1 MIKLKKTI
9 TALSIALAMGFTA
22 VPIQA
27 EAAYKSYY
35 DYASSIKRQR
45 SQINFVTTMLRSY
58 TRTVKVYGNLIS
70 KYGAKYG
77 HYSWFRPIIQRHA
90 FYETEV
96 ARYTQLL
103 NSIQDT
109 SVTIVSSSTRVEPYV
124 QTRNSKPVLI
134 SSTDTVEEETDAGM
148 ISEYAV
154 STLVTEI
161 ITTVRTFEMTI
172 IDTSYSDGTN
182 DSKRTAKLLDTTKTP
197 NRETTRDRE
206 LLRSYPVPVI
216 VDESPVQVAEGET
229 GTKTINILTVDEYL
243 ARDDVDYTRTETYRQ
258 AAWNTNSRINADY
271 IERESGLA
279 PYASALVDI
288 GAPQAWARGWTGKGS
303 IIGIVDSGID
313 LDHSEF
319 DGKIIDAKC
328 FTRTCNLGYETVD
341 DITRVSHGTHVA
353 GIAAASLDGVGT
365 TGVAPD
371 AKLLIAKAT
380 IGTYGAIDLYAAA
393 AGIAW
398 AADNGADA
406 INLSANYNVD
416 TTYKNSIVQIGAG
429 SGVYRST
436 DMRGRDGMTYAKDGY
451 SGLLIDKMAH
461 DMTAAMKDTEAVLV
475 AAAGNQRLDYSTFP
489 AHYAVLEN
497 DDGTLAMEGR
507 VIVAGSYDL
516 RTQKIATYSN
526 KAGTVCYDYDAIA
539 DECNSDYRISDFY
552 LMAPGSYVAS
562 TDKDGEYRLNT
573 GTSMAAPMI
582 TGAVAVVKQ
591 MWPHM
596 KGENL
601 AKLLLNTG
609 NKDIPNYDVNVHGQG
624 VLDLA
629 EATLPQG
636 AIGIPTT
643 GRVEGN
649 KTLVSSSGTT
659 SISGASISALS
670 SLMVVDDYDRDFYV
684 NGNDLIQSI
693 DTRTVHTTHAA
704 QSGLA
709 ADQYAG
715 FSNGIRLST
724 QGIDYSIS
732 DEGAHIATKLNDIT
746 IGAVVESNT
755 FLGNYADSM
764 LIDVNGANTL
774 YMGYNK
780 EYETNGVTYFGGAN
794 IGVTS
799 LNVGDNAMM
808 KSASSLVSNSAT
820 LGAKFKTA
828 HGTFGFVAALPVA
841 ITQGDAKFDVA
852 ASVSSVG
859 DIATNNMTS
868 SLSSQAREY
877 NLGMF
882 YDTAITDNVGI
893 EMFAEARNNYTG
905 TAGLLA
911 MEAGVTL
918 TGTF

>member
-9 TALSIALAMGFTA
+9 TALSVALAIGSTA

-35 DYASSIKRQR
+35 DYASSIKQQR

-58 TRTVKVYGNLIS
+58 TRTVKVFGNLIS

-90 FYETEV
+90 FYESEV

-134 SSTDTVEEETDAGM
+134 SSTDTVEEETEAGM

-154 STLVTEI
+154 FTKVVEI
-161 ITTVRTFEMTI
+161 VTTVRTFEMTI
-172 IDTSYSDGTN
+172 IDTSYSDDTK
-182 DSKRTAKLLDTTKTP
+182 DSKRTAKLLETTTTP
-197 NRETTRDRE
+197 NRETTRSRE
-206 LLRSYPVPVI
+206 LLRSYPVPVP
-216 VDESPVQVAEGET
+216 VVESPVQVAGM
-229 GTKTINILTVDEYL
+229 KTTAILTVEEYL
-243 ARDDVDYTRTETYRQ
+243 ARDDVDYAQTETYRQ
-258 AAWNTNSRINADY
+258 AAWNMNAGINQDY

-319 DGKIIDAKC
+319 TGKIIDAKC
-328 FTRTCNLGYETVD
+328 FTGSCALGYETVD

-371 AKLLIAKAT
+371 AKLLIAKMT
-380 IGTYGAIDLYAAA
+380 IGSYGALDLKSLTN
-393 AGIAW
+393 GVAW
-398 AADNGADA
+398 AASNGADV
-406 INLSANYNVD
+406 INVSANYNVD
-416 TTYKNSIVQIGAG
+416 TTYKNSIVQVDGG
-429 SGVYRST
+429 GVYRST
-436 DMRGRDGMTYAKDGY
+436 DTRGSNGMSYDKDGY
-451 SGLLIDKMAH
+451 SFLLIDTFASDLK
-461 DMTAAMKDTEAVLV
+461 AAMEDTEAVLV

-516 RTQKIATYSN
+516 RSQQIATYSN
-526 KAGTVCYDYDAIA
+526 KAGTVCYDYDATNNK
-539 DECNSDYRISDFY
+539 CNSDYRISDFY

-562 TDKDGEYRLNT
+562 TDKDGEYRLNS

-582 TGAVAVVKQ
+582 SGAVAVVKQ

-649 KTLVSSSGTT
+649 KTLVSSTGTT
-659 SISGASISALS
+659 SLSGANISALS
-670 SLMVVDDYDRDFYV
+670 SMMVVDDYDRDFYV
-684 NGNDLIQSI
+684 DGNDLIQNI
-693 DTRTVHTTHAA
+693 DTRTVHTTKAA
-704 QSGLA
+704 QLGIV

-724 QGIDYSIS
+724 LGIDYSIS
-732 DEGAHIATKLNDIT
+732 DEGAHIAATLNNIT
-746 IGAVVESNT
+746 FGAVVENKT

-764 LIDVNGANTL
+764 MINVNGANTL
-774 YMGYNK
+774 YMGYNA

-799 LNVGDNAMM
+799 LNVGSNAMM
-808 KSASSLVSNSAT
+808 KSANSLLSNSASI
-820 LGAKFKTA
+820 GAKFKTDS
-828 HGTFGFVAALPVA
+828 GTFGVVAALPVA
-841 ITQGDAKFDVA
+841 ITQGVATFDVA
-852 ASVSSVG
+852 ASVSTVG
-859 DIATNNMTS
+859 DIVNTSMTS
-868 SLSSQAREY
+868 SLSAQSREY

-882 YDTAITDNVGI
+882 YDTSLTEHVGI
-893 EMFAEARNNYTG
+893 EMFAEARNNYAG
-905 TAGLLA
+905 TAGLFQ
-911 MEAGVTL
+911 MEAGVKL
-918 TGTF
+918 NGTF

>member
-1 MIKLKKTI
+1 MIKFKKTI

-124 QTRNSKPVLI
+124 QTTNSKPVLI
-134 SSTDTVEEETDAGM
+134 SSTDTVEKETDAGM

-154 STLVTEI
+154 LTLVSEI

-182 DSKRTAKLLDTTKTP
+182 DSKRTAKLLDTTNTP

-206 LLRSYPVPVI
+206 LIRSYPVPVI

-229 GTKTINILTVDEYL
+229 GIKTVDAMTVEEYL
-243 ARDDVDYTRTETYRQ
+243 ARDDVDYSQTDTYRQ
-258 AAWNTNSRINADY
+258 AAWNTNSRTNADF

-279 PYASALVDI
+279 PYARSLDAI
-288 GAPQAWARGWTGKGS
+288 GAPEAWARGWTGKGS

-319 DGKIIDAKC
+319 AGKIIDAKC
-328 FTRTCNLGYETVD
+328 FTRACDLGYETVH
-341 DITRVSHGTHVA
+341 DITKVSHGTHVA
-353 GIAAASLDGVGT
+353 GIASASLDGVGT

-371 AKLLIAKAT
+371 AKLLIAKAST
-380 IGTYGAIDLYAAA
+380 GTYGSFDLKAAA
-393 AGIAW
+393 KGIAW
-398 AADNGADA
+398 AAANGADV

-416 TTYKNSIVQIGAG
+416 TTYKNSILEIGDG
-429 SGVYRST
+429 FYRST
-436 DMRGRDGMTYAKDGY
+436 DQRGRDGKTYETNGY
-451 SGLLIDKMAH
+451 SFLQTDWLPE
-461 DMTAAMKDTEAVLV
+461 DMKAAMEGHESVLV
-475 AAAGNQRLDYSTFP
+475 AAAGNQGLDFSTFP

-497 DDGTLAMEGR
+497 DDGTLALDGR

-516 RTQKIATYSN
+516 RSEQISRWSN
-526 KAGTVCYDYDAIA
+526 KAGTVCFDYDETA
-539 DECNSDYRISDFY
+539 DMCNTDHRVSDYF

-562 TDKDGEYRLNT
+562 TDSNGEYRLNT

-582 TGAVAVVKQ
+582 AGAVAVVKQ

-609 NKDIPNYDVNVHGQG
+609 DKDIPNYDVNVHGQG
-624 VLDLA
+624 LLDLA
-629 EATLPQG
+629 EATTPQG
-636 AIGIPTT
+636 VVGIPTT
-643 GRVEGN
+643 GRVEGG
-649 KTLVSSSGTT
+649 KTSVTNSGTA
-659 SISGASISALS
+659 SVSGVNISALS
-670 SLMVVDDYDRDFYV
+670 SMMVVDDYDRDFYV

-704 QSGLA
+704 QSGIA

-715 FSNGIRLST
+715 FSTGIRLSA
-724 QGIDYSIS
+724 QGIDYSVS
-732 DEGAHIATKLNDIT
+732 DEGAHIATTLNDIT

-794 IGVTS
+794 IGLTS

-841 ITQGDAKFDVA
+841 IAQGDAKFDVA

-859 DIATNNMTS
+859 DITTNHMTS
-868 SLSSQAREY
+868 SLSSQTREY

-882 YDTAITDNVGI
+882 YDTAITDNVDI